1 MRLGCVLTLRCARS
15 YASDLAGDVD
25 DLSNRLQQLAFGA
38 AGAPL
43 MTVDTGDAVQ
53 QQQQQQQQQHRS
65 AAYREA
71 AEGDPNLGEA
81 GAGEDWELV

>member
-1 MRLGCVLTLRCARS
+1 MRLGCVLTLRCARFC
-15 YASDLAGDVD
+15 ASDLAGDVD
-25 DLSNRLQQLAFGA
+25 DLSSRLQQLASGA

-43 MTVDTGDAVQ
+43 MTVDTGDAV
-53 QQQQQQQQQHRS
+53 QQQQQQHRS

-71 AEGDPNLGEA
+71 AEGDPNLGET

>member
-1 MRLGCVLTLRCARS
+1 MQLGCVLTLHGNRAF
-15 YASDLAGDVD
+15 ASFPAGDVD
-25 DLSNRLQQLAFGA
+25 DLSSRLQQLASGA

-53 QQQQQQQQQHRS
+53 QQQQQHRS

-71 AEGDPNLGEA
+71 AENDLNAGDA